1 MTGSALR
8 SSAPGGRLRARPG
21 RDVLGS
27 LGRRARQV
35 ARLLREGHVADLV
48 RTIGRR
54 VPRGLLYVDT
64 FYVTAMRRPAPLL
77 RKRGGFVQRP
87 VRREDV
93 GLLAELFP
101 TRPRSLEAR
110 LAAGHLGFVSEHG
123 GRTVAMAWLNVGD
136 AHREPQKYC
145 RFVLPPDTAWG
156 YDLAIVPEW
165 RLSSAM
171 VTMLLHLYD
180 HALKHG
186 RRRVAGFASAHNKAS
201 LSAHLSF
208 GHEILWK
215 VTVVNVAGLRVHR
228 IAPADAAATGETRVT
243 FRREP
248 DLALPPS
255 PDDEPVR
262 EVSHDGR

>member
-8 SSAPGGRLRARPG
+8 GSATDRRVPARPEAE
-21 RDVLGS
+21 VLGA
-27 LGRRARQV
+27 LGRRARQA
-35 ARLLREGHVADLV
+35 ARILREGRFSDLV
-48 RTIGRR
+48 RVVGRR

-64 FYVTAMRRPAPLL
+64 FYVTVMRRPGRLL
-77 RKRGGFVQRP
+77 RRRGGFVLRP
-87 VRREDV
+87 VLGEDV
-93 GLLAELFP
+93 GHLAETFP
-101 TRPRSLEAR
+101 TRRRSLEER
-110 LAAGHLGFVSEHG
+110 LAAGHLGFVGERDGH
-123 GRTVAMAWLNVGD
+123 TVAMAWLNVGD
-136 AHREPQKYC
+136 VHPEPQKYC
-145 RFVLPPDTAWG
+145 RFVLSPDTAWG

-165 RLSSAM
+165 RLSGAM

-180 HALKHG
+180 HALTHG
-186 RRRVAGFASAHNKAS
+186 CRRVAGFASAHNKAS

-215 VTVVNVAGLRVHR
+215 VTVVNVAGLRIHR
-228 IAPADAAATGETRVT
+228 IEPGDDAAAGETRVS
-243 FRREP
+243 FLRVP